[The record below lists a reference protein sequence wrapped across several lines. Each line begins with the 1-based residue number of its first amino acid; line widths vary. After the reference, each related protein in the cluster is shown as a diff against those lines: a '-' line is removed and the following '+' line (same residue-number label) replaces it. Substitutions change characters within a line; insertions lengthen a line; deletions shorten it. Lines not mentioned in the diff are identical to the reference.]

1 MNKNNDNLIDNFIYK
16 ICCWLKRCFFT
27 IKESRVL
34 NSVLWRPL
42 GAVWSFL
49 CRFLPWVLLAVIL
62 KMLEIGLGL

>member
-1 MNKNNDNLIDNFIYK
+1 MNKKNPIDNFVYN
-16 ICCWLKRCFFT
+16 LGHVFVHVFVV

-42 GAVWSFL
+42 GTVWSFL